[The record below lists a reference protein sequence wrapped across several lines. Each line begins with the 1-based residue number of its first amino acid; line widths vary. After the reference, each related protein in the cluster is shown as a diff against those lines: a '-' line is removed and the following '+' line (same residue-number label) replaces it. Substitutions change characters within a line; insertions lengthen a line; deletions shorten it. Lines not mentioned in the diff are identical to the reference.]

1 MEHSYI
7 DEYSHI
13 DSFIHRLEP
22 RIKIIGL
29 LSFILSV
36 ALTPRNSFVAFGFY
50 CLLIVILIAL
60 SKIPLAFV
68 MKRALSVIP
77 FVLMLAIS
85 ILFLKSGR
93 QAGAA
98 YDGLAAFCNILIKAV
113 LSIMAMT
120 ALMTTTNFSALL
132 KALEKLKF
140 PSIFIMIISFM
151 YRYIFILQDE
161 LMKMKQAKESRS
173 VGGSRWFHL
182 RALANMLGVLFIRSY
197 ERAEEVY
204 LAMCCRGFDGRI
216 NTIYDFKIG
225 LKDFSFLLAI
235 VGLLG
240 LIRIFGS

>member
-7 DEYSHI
+7 DEYSRM

-29 LSFILSV
+29 LSFILFV
-36 ALTPRNSFVAFGFY
+36 ALTPRNSFAALGFH
-50 CLLIVILIAL
+50 CLIIVILIAL
-60 SKIPLAFV
+60 SNIPLRFI
-68 MKRALSVIP
+68 MKRALTIIP
-77 FVLMLAIS
+77 FALTIAVFIP
-85 ILFLKSGR
+85 FLKPGR
-93 QAGAA
+93 QVCGA
-98 YDGLAAFCNILIKAV
+98 YDGLAAFCGILIKAV

-120 ALMTTTNFSALL
+120 VLMTSTNFSVLL

-161 LMKMKQAKESRS
+161 LMKMRQAKDSRS

-182 RALANMLGVLFIRSY
+182 YALANMLGVLFIRSY
-197 ERAEEVY
+197 ERAEKVY
-204 LAMCCRGFDGRI
+204 LAMLCRGFDGRI

-225 LKDFSFLLAI
+225 MKDFGFLA
-235 VGLLG
+235 V
-240 LIRIFGS
+240 LIGILILIKMRGI